1 MEWLVDLID
10 IQTKINNKM
19 DILKKTKNNL
29 LFFIF
34 FIITSCSD
42 QNSED
47 SLINGSSTNI
57 VCGIDTTY
65 TLDRVDFM
73 IVRSSNCTYTV
84 YGNGTQMIDELGNVI
99 WSEGGSRTS
108 PWSMNTT
115 SDGGYVFTFT
125 DYVSKSPGPDG
136 DIGWS
141 SELPAYQANHFVND
155 AIQTS
160 DGDYIVVGE
169 IGGEPGPGGHDQKG
183 QAFVLRMSDY
193 GNIQWIKRYGIRNTL
208 PDVFSEVIEADDG
221 GFIIVGNKIE
231 EREFYFYDDFWIIK
245 VDEGGEEEW
254 SLEIGQNDRY
264 DKANDI
270 IKLSDGSYI
279 ATGWSFI
286 DDGVAAMRLIR
297 FSSDGNIIW
306 NKLAG
311 GNGRYDIGTSLAVNN
326 NETVLMVA
334 GMKVPP
340 SGWDD
345 VRIKLWGFNPWSGNQ
360 IFVRNNI
367 PQEQGLNAT
376 DVVAAYDNG
385 FIVTSSTFFKM
396 DSLGRW

>member
-1 MEWLVDLID
+1 
-10 IQTKINNKM
+10 M

-47 SLINGSSTNI
+47 SLINGSLTNI

-169 IGGEPGPGGHDQKG
+169 IGGEPGQGGHDQKG

-231 EREFYFYDDFWIIK
+231 EREFYFYDDFWVIK
-245 VDEGGEEEW
+245 VDAGGEEEW

-360 IFVRNNI
+360 IFVRK
-367 PQEQGLNAT
+367 L
-376 DVVAAYDNG
+376 
-385 FIVTSSTFFKM
+385 FLMMKKFFT
-396 DSLGRW
+396 LLETL

>member
-1 MEWLVDLID
+1 
-10 IQTKINNKM
+10 M

-47 SLINGSSTNI
+47 SLINGNSTNI

-231 EREFYFYDDFWIIK
+231 EREFYFYDDFWVIK

-326 NETVLMVA
+326 NETVLMGA

>member
-47 SLINGSSTNI
+47 SLINGNSTNI

-326 NETVLMVA
+326 NETVLVVA

>member
-1 MEWLVDLID
+1 
-10 IQTKINNKM
+10 M

>member
-1 MEWLVDLID
+1 M
-10 IQTKINNKM
+10 TKH
-19 DILKKTKNNL
+19 LTLL
-29 LFFIF
+29 LFIGSIF
-34 FIITSCSD
+34 FSCSD
-42 QNSED
+42 ESSESNSYD
-47 SLINGSSTNI
+47 INSPNEG
-57 VCGIDTTY
+57 CGVDTTF
-65 TLDRVDFM
+65 TLDRLDFV
-73 IVRSSNCTYTV
+73 IVRSPNCTYTT
-84 YGNGTQMIDELGNVI
+84 YGNGIEMIDEIGNVI

-108 PWSMNTT
+108 PYSMNTT
-115 SDGGYVFTFT
+115 SDGGYIFTFT
-125 DYVSKSPGPDG
+125 SYVSRSSGPEG
-136 DIGWS
+136 DINWS
-141 SELPAYQANHFVND
+141 SELPSYQATHYLKD

-160 DGDYIVVGE
+160 EGDYIVVGE

-193 GNIQWIKRYGIRNTL
+193 GNVQWIKRYGIRNTL
-208 PDVFSEVIEADDG
+208 PDSFTEVVEANDG
-221 GFIIVGNKIE
+221 GFVIVGNKIE

-245 VDEGGEEEW
+245 VDENGDEEW

-286 DDGVAAMRLIR
+286 DDGIAAMRLVR
-297 FSSDGNIIW
+297 VSSDGNIIW

-311 GNGRYDIGTSLAVNN
+311 GNGWYDIGTSLAVNN

-340 SGWDD
+340 SGWDN
-345 VRIKLWGFNPWSGNQ
+345 VRAKLWGYNPWNGNQ

-367 PQEQGLNAT
+367 PSAQGINNAT

-385 FIVTSSTFFKM
+385 FIVTSNIFFKM

>member
-1 MEWLVDLID
+1 MG
-10 IQTKINNKM
+10 TAKISQNK
-19 DILKKTKNNL
+19 L
-29 LFFIF
+29 LFFLG
-34 FIITSCSD
+34 IIILSCSE
-42 QNSED
+42 QNSDD
-47 SLINGSSTNI
+47 SLMDDNLTPEF
-57 VCGIDTTY
+57 CGIDTTY
-65 TLDRVDFM
+65 TLDRLDFM
-73 IVRSSNCTYTV
+73 IVRSPNCTYTA
-84 YGNGTQMIDELGNVI
+84 YGNGIQMIDELGNLI
-99 WSEGGSRTS
+99 WSEGGSRTT

-115 SDGGYVFTFT
+115 SDGGYIFTFKT
-125 DYVSKSPGPDG
+125 YVSRSPGPEG

-141 SELPAYQANHFVND
+141 AELPTYQATHIVND
-155 AIQTS
+155 AIQTT

-208 PDVFSEVIEADDG
+208 PDVFSEVVEADDG
-221 GFIIVGNKIE
+221 GFMIVGNKIE
-231 EREFYFYDDFWIIK
+231 EREFYFYDDFWIMKI
-245 VDEGGEEEW
+245 DANGDEEW

-270 IKLSDGSYI
+270 IKLSDGSYV

-286 DDGVAAMRLIR
+286 DDGIAAMRLIR
-297 FSSDGNIIW
+297 FSLDGNVIW

-311 GNGRYDIGTSLAVNN
+311 GNGWYDIGTSLAVNN

-340 SGWDD
+340 TGWDD
-345 VRIKLWGFNPWSGNQ
+345 VRIKLWGYNPWNGNQ

-367 PQEQGLNAT
+367 PSEQGLNAT
-376 DVVAAYDNG
+376 DVVATYDNG

>member
-1 MEWLVDLID
+1 MG
-10 IQTKINNKM
+10 TAKISQNK
-19 DILKKTKNNL
+19 L
-29 LFFIF
+29 LFFLG
-34 FIITSCSD
+34 IIILSCSE
-42 QNSED
+42 QNSDD
-47 SLINGSSTNI
+47 SLMDDNLTPEF
-57 VCGIDTTY
+57 CGIDTTY
-65 TLDRVDFM
+65 TLDRLDFM
-73 IVRSSNCTYTV
+73 IVRSPNCTYTA
-84 YGNGTQMIDELGNVI
+84 YGNGIQMIDELGNLI
-99 WSEGGSRTS
+99 WSEGGSRTT

-115 SDGGYVFTFT
+115 SDGGYIFTFKT
-125 DYVSKSPGPDG
+125 YVSRSPGPEG

-141 SELPAYQANHFVND
+141 AELPTYQATHIVND
-155 AIQTS
+155 AIQTT

-208 PDVFSEVIEADDG
+208 PDVFSEVVEADDG
-221 GFIIVGNKIE
+221 GFMIVGNKIE
-231 EREFYFYDDFWIIK
+231 EREFYFYDDFWIMKI
-245 VDEGGEEEW
+245 DANGDEEW

-270 IKLSDGSYI
+270 IKLSDGSYV

-286 DDGVAAMRLIR
+286 DDGIAAMRLIR
-297 FSSDGNIIW
+297 FSLDGNVIW

-311 GNGRYDIGTSLAVNN
+311 GNGWYDIGTSLAVNN
-326 NETVLMVA
+326 NETVIMVA

-340 SGWDD
+340 TGWDD
-345 VRIKLWGFNPWSGNQ
+345 VRIKLWGYNPWNGNQ

-367 PQEQGLNAT
+367 PSEQGLNAT
-376 DVVAAYDNG
+376 DVVATYDNG